1 MSDTKNKK
9 KVTKLEA
16 DEIESLKK
24 NALIKAKYISAVS
37 NVEWYWYFIFI
48 IPLIA
53 IIVAFIY
60 WRDILFKYEWEKP
73 TTTSPGFWYYLDDN
87 NEKVEVDLTGDIEKK
102 WNIWMIVINSI
113 MLVSSIALIVLFFIA
128 ERKAVH
134 VISILFVVM
143 LILWFI
149 VLIWWE
155 GRMVQIINTMNPE
168 TAATSTFTNKISE
181 AFSNITKKLR
191 KY

>member
-1 MSDTKNKK
+1 MSEVKNKK

-24 NALIKAKYISAVS
+24 NALIKAKYISAVAD
-37 NVEWYWYFIFI
+37 VEWYWYFIFI

-53 IIVAFIY
+53 IIIAFIY

-73 TTTSPGFWYYLDDN
+73 KGDDPGFWYYLDDN
-87 NEKVEVDLTGDIEKK
+87 NEKEPVDLTGDIEKK

-128 ERKAVH
+128 ERKAIH

-155 GRMVQIINTMNPE
+155 GRMVQIINTMKPE
-168 TAATSTFTNKISE
+168 TATTSTFTNKISE
-181 AFSNITKKLR
+181 TFSNITKKLR

>member
-1 MSDTKNKK
+1 MSEVKNKK

-24 NALIKAKYISAVS
+24 NALIKAKYISAVTS
-37 NVEWYWYFIFI
+37 VEWYWYFIFI

-73 TTTSPGFWYYLDDN
+73 TATTPGFWYYLDDN
-87 NEKVEVDLTGDIEKK
+87 NNKEVVDLTGDIEKK

-128 ERKAVH
+128 ERKAIH

-168 TAATSTFTNKISE
+168 TSTAATFTNKISE
-181 AFSNITKKLR
+181 TFSNITKKLR